1 MILCAALVVASPRAQ
16 ADHPH
21 AHADDATDSVTLIAQ
36 QAIHDDETPG
46 AVQVTDEESAPTHFA
61 PVCTDRGGTSYNDGT
76 ACERILR
83 CDDGN
88 GYLVQEVTNTAP
100 PTVVNTFC
108 VTEQQLQQIAPTVT
122 PELVLGALRRIP
134 LPAAELAIQPPGHRA
149 PVNFEVIFSTKAGT
163 LTPTVTLL
171 GQKVHLKIT
180 PTTYTWVPGDGSD
193 AFATDWEGQPYQ
205 QGDLDMS
212 HYVSHPY
219 QRAGEVEPRVDVTY
233 SAKFS
238 VGDPNNFQPVLGTV
252 TVEGAATGLTI
263 VEAEG
268 VLN

>member
-1 MILCAALVVASPRAQ
+1 VGATVSCEEFVDHVCPHKVCVPDRLSPLGGRLWLVAGGGFMDELGWCDPASFESPALV
-16 ADHPH
+16 
-21 AHADDATDSVTLIAQ
+21 
-36 QAIHDDETPG
+36 TPA
-46 AVQVTDEESAPTHFA
+46 AVLT
-61 PVCTDRGGTSYNDGT
+61 
-76 ACERILR
+76 
-83 CDDGN
+83 
-88 GYLVQEVTNTAP
+88 
-100 PTVVNTFC
+100 
-108 VTEQQLQQIAPTVT
+108 
-122 PELVLGALRRIP
+122 ALRRIP

-149 PVNFEVIFSTKAGT
+149 PVNFDVIFSTEAGT

-171 GQKVHLKIT
+171 GQKVHLTIT

-205 QGDLDMS
+205 RGDLDMN

-219 QRAGEVEPRVDVTY
+219 QRAGEFEPRVDVTY

-238 VGDPNNFQPVLGTV
+238 VGSPNNFQPVPGTV

-263 VEAEG
+263 VEAAG